1 MSQRNKLPAAARV
14 PAKFEPIAKP
24 RPLVSGTLTVA
35 PFTSLSG
42 KIGVPT
48 PASPLPVSPAQPV
61 APGAKPP
68 LPALPK
74 APARATSTPP
84 AGTVSPVGVPAAA
97 PAATGEIIDAPLLM
111 DHSSS
116 PAMIKATGLI
126 FKWTFFTAVLL
137 GVGFMAM
144 RFLVPFLKEL
154 QAPKT
159 ANVVVDKNAPMAVQ
173 MLQQTRQT
181 VAKSDA
187 NVNEVHDILSAL
199 EGKTPPKKEAPK
211 AVAPKPKAAPPP
223 PKPLV
228 KGDLGPYEEA
238 VSKVKFGGVFEG
250 GEPRAYLDGR
260 IVRYGEIFN
269 RELGLRFLGVD
280 LQEHA
285 ILFTNADNVTF
296 RKYY

>member
-1 MSQRNKLPAAARV
+1 MSQRNKLPTSARL

-24 RPLVSGTLTVA
+24 RPLVPGTLTVA

-42 KIGVPT
+42 KIGVPS
-48 PASPLPVSPAQPV
+48 PASPLPPSPAQPV
-61 APGAKPP
+61 APGTKPP

-74 APARATSTPP
+74 AAARTASTTLT
-84 AGTVSPVGVPAAA
+84 APVAPGVVPAE
-97 PAATGEIIDAPLLM
+97 ATGASGEISDAPLLM

-116 PAMIKATGLI
+116 PAMIKATGII
-126 FKWTFFTAVLL
+126 FKWIFFTAVLL

-187 NVNEVHDILSAL
+187 NVNEVSDILTAL

-280 LQEHA
+280 LEEHA